1 MSSSLS
7 IFVANA
13 FNNITPSQLEF
24 IKKLPKA
31 ELHAHL
37 NGCIPITLLQ
47 DLAQEYTKRDPA
59 SQSVLSDAVK
69 AGVDH
74 LKEGV
79 VLNEIYDFFGLFPA
93 IYALTSSPETLA
105 LAARAVLQQFLDPS
119 PADGL
124 PQAAY
129 LELRSTPRE
138 SYAMT
143 RLQYIETVLDEVEK
157 YPSEQAA
164 LIVSLDRR
172 MLDEV
177 ARECIECAIRLKIAG
192 RRVVGIDLCGD
203 PLVVLCFLFS
213 HQAV

>member
-177 ARECIECAIRLKIAG
+177 ARECIECAIRLKMAG